1 MKLFGVI
8 CLLSV
13 QVSDGLRLI
22 GSTRAFL
29 NKVTDAVNVAA
40 ASNHEKFAALVVCS
54 VITCSLGLPSP
65 SLAAGN
71 GIASDLFAKAESSI
85 ASNLQDYK
93 SLDKE
98 WSTAKKLILDNGNI
112 LSKASNSLGVVSKQM
127 TGYDEIMSNMITED
141 ITASSEL
148 RSEIDALKLSTGM
161 KYAAAEASSAV
172 PEKPS
177 ITSQLF
183 LVAQNEA
190 MILEQSEI
198 SLKKFSDAIG
208 PPGAYVIGT
217 MIRLLHYILLHSALL
232 CSVLLSTSFFCP
244 VLFCFALFCSVLFS
258 NLFPCVFYR
267 TLLFLIHFIFSL
279 YISQYKLL
287 PLLFSFAS
295 NDFKNAFCYNKNHQF

>member
-1 MKLFGVI
+1 MKFFGII

-13 QVSDGLRLI
+13 QVSNGLRVV

-29 NKVTDAVNVAA
+29 NKITEAVHVAA
-40 ASNHEKFAALVVCS
+40 ASSNERLAALVVCS

-65 SLAAGN
+65 TLAAGN

-98 WSTAKKLILDNGNI
+98 WSTAKKLIGDNGNL

-127 TGYDEIMSNMITED
+127 TGYDEIMTNMITED
-141 ITASSEL
+141 IAASSEL
-148 RSEIDALKLSTGM
+148 KSEIDALKLSTGL

-183 LVAQNEA
+183 QVAQNEA

-208 PPGAYVIGT
+208 PPGKTQGAQPSQFLLLKCHLPGT
-217 MIRLLHYILLHSALL
+217 M
-232 CSVLLSTSFFCP
+232 
-244 VLFCFALFCSVLFS
+244 FCS
-258 NLFPCVFYR
+258 
-267 TLLFLIHFIFSL
+267 
-279 YISQYKLL
+279 
-287 PLLFSFAS
+287 A
-295 NDFKNAFCYNKNHQF
+295 HQVDEEQLR